1 MKAPLVDRA
10 REAFAAY
17 SGLGKDIIDELI
29 FALEVAN
36 REVERLAG
44 MTQQDGVPPIY
55 TSDEKGK
62 CAAREWEMRLK
73 VYPRL
78 VEQGRMTKEMAARE
92 TALMAEI
99 ADDYMEL
106 ARMGSP

>member
-1 MKAPLVDRA
+1 
-10 REAFAAY
+10 
-17 SGLGKDIIDELI
+17 
-29 FALEVAN
+29 
-36 REVERLAG
+36 
-44 MTQQDGVPPIY
+44 
-55 TSDEKGK
+55 
-62 CAAREWEMRLK
+62 MRLK